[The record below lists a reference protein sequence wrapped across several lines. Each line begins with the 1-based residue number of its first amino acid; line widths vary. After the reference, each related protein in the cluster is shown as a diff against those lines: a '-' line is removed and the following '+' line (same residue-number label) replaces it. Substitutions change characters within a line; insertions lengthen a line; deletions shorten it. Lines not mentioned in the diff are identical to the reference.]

1 MSKRAHVREAGPERV
16 ASATLWMTSAAV
28 CLGLLGCEPRGSS
41 PPPQWQGQGQPPAGA
56 WQGGPTGPSQ
66 PPRGPA
72 PPPPAPQADPV
83 AVVQAAVQTAL
94 ARDFNAYLQLVHS
107 EEKTN
112 AKQIAGIE
120 GFSWKRFMGQAA
132 WYPDPS
138 GRVVVERQN
147 VEGQDVM
154 LYIRDHFNQG
164 RMPPP
169 MRLRRDPAAQGAW
182 RIAAN
187 SL

>member
-1 MSKRAHVREAGPERV
+1 MAAWITSV
-16 ASATLWMTSAAV
+16 ALSPVV
-28 CLGLLGCEPRGSS
+28 CGCEPRGGS
-41 PPPQWQGQGQPPAGA
+41 PPPQWQGQGQGQPPPGS
-56 WQGGPTGPSQ
+56 WQGGPTGPGQ
-66 PPRGPA
+66 TGGRAPGPA
-72 PPPPAPQADPV
+72 PAPPAPAADPV

-94 ARDFNAYLQLVHS
+94 ARDFNAYLALVHS
-107 EEKTN
+107 DEKTN

-154 LYIRDHFNQG
+154 LYIRDHYNQG